1 MSNPLE
7 QPAAPSILREKFP
20 AVRAL
25 AALDSVIYRAEKLAV
40 TAALLVMSGTMCLY
54 ILYQFAS
61 SQRAVL
67 IGVSGGGREITA
79 LWPTI
84 VGVIATAAIGRSV
97 VKASP
102 ALGSIPWVASIVGL
116 VAAVATVGL
125 AWTTVSIP
133 SWVVCTITTIVIC
146 VVFVVP
152 TVLDTPVPISWTEEQ
167 VRRSS
172 RVRLAGAAAATVGLV
187 YLASLVPEGYSWAQ
201 KLALFLLLWAAFIGA
216 SMATHEKRH
225 LSIDA
230 ARKIVPESLKPYFN
244 GASSLVAAAL
254 SGAFCYLAVLYWQNR
269 LGQETN
275 PGEIPDWVKV
285 LASPT
290 SLALVTL
297 RFGAQGIGSILEGI
311 VSPSNASGSPVAT
324 EQE

>member
-7 QPAAPSILREKFP
+7 QSAAPSILREKFP

-25 AALDSVIYRAEKLAV
+25 AGLDTVIYRVEKLAV

-67 IGVSGGGREITA
+67 LGVSGGTRELTA
-79 LWPTI
+79 LWPTF

-102 ALGSIPWVASIVGL
+102 ALGSLPGVAPAAGI
-116 VAAVATVGL
+116 VAALATVVL
-125 AWTTVSIP
+125 AWTTVALP
-133 SWVVCTITTIVIC
+133 SWLVCTATTLAVCIFFVI
-146 VVFVVP
+146 P
-152 TVLDTPVPISWTEEQ
+152 TVLDMPVPVAWSPEQ
-167 VRRSS
+167 VQRSS
-172 RVRLAGAAAATVGLV
+172 RMRLVGAVIGTGLMV
-187 YLASLVPEGYSWAQ
+187 YLASLVPDGYSWAQ

-225 LSIDA
+225 LTIDA
-230 ARKIVPESLKPYFN
+230 ARKIVPESLKPWFN
-244 GASSLVAAAL
+244 GTSSLVAALL

-275 PGEIPDWVKV
+275 PGEIPDWIKV
-285 LASPT
+285 LAIPV
-290 SLALVTL
+290 SLALVTI
-297 RFGAQGIGSILEGI
+297 RFGAQGIGSILEGL
-311 VSPSNASGSPVAT
+311 VSSSPVAGVPST
-324 EQE
+324 NEHE

>member
-7 QPAAPSILREKFP
+7 QPAAPSILRDKFP

-25 AALDSVIYRAEKLAV
+25 AGLDSAIYQVEKLAV

-67 IGVSGGGREITA
+67 LGVSGGTRELTA
-79 LWPTI
+79 LWPSI
-84 VGVIATAAIGRSV
+84 FGIIAAAAIGRSV

-102 ALGSIPWVASIVGL
+102 ALGSLPGVASAAGV
-116 VAAVATVGL
+116 VAAVATVAL
-125 AWTTVSIP
+125 AWTTVALP
-133 SWVVCTITTIVIC
+133 SWLVCTATTLAVCVFFVI
-146 VVFVVP
+146 P
-152 TVLDTPVPISWTEEQ
+152 TVLDMPVPATWSADRLQ
-167 VRRSS
+167 RSS
-172 RVRLAGAAAATVGLV
+172 RVRLVGAGVGTALMV
-187 YLASLVPEGYSWAQ
+187 YLASLVPDGYSWAQ

-225 LSIDA
+225 LTIDA
-230 ARKIVPESLKPYFN
+230 ARKVVPERLKPWFN
-244 GASSLVAAAL
+244 GVSSLVAASL

-275 PGEIPDWVKV
+275 PGEIPDWIKV
-285 LASPT
+285 LAIPV
-290 SLALVTL
+290 SLALVTI

-311 VSPSNASGSPVAT
+311 VSPPPVAGVPATT
-324 EQE
+324 EHE